1 MCLYSGN
8 ERDRNRIKMIEME
21 EMCSLLVSSIP
32 FETLKKQKQA
42 NTETKAGE
50 YAIWTDLA

>member
-8 ERDRNRIKMIEME
+8 ERDGNRIKMIEME